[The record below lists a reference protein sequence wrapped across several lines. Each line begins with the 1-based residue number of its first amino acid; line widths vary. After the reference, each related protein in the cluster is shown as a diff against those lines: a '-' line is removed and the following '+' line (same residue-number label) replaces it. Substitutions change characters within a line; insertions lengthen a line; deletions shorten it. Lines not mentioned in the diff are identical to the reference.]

1 MNPKKT
7 STQIKL
13 EELIILIKWFEKYIK
28 GNNGE

>member
-13 EELIILIKWFEKYIK
+13 EELITLFKWFEKYIN